1 MTLYLLEKC
10 FSPHPPS
17 APQLPD
23 PCTLPRAPFSHD
35 LPHSVPK
42 GGEGGVY
49 MRRKSVKHQ
58 RQIKYSK
65 SGNVPEGFGR
75 TEIQVTQGDRNKHSR
90 LLCKVFMGYFKHKGF
105 PGGSVEKNHLP
116 MQKTQEMRVWSLGG
130 EDSLEEEMV
139 THSNILA
146 WKIPWTEEPGGLQSQ
161 TQLSD
166 WAHTRVHTH
175 THTHGKYR
183 KSS

>member
-1 MTLYLLEKC
+1 
-10 FSPHPPS
+10 
-17 APQLPD
+17 
-23 PCTLPRAPFSHD
+23 
-35 LPHSVPK
+35 
-42 GGEGGVY
+42 

-58 RQIKYSK
+58 RQIKYGK
-65 SGNVPEGFGR
+65 SGNVPEGFGH
-75 TEIQVTQGDRNKHSR
+75 TEIQVTQGDRSFQKRPDCTGVTGKEQWANRDRNKHSR
-90 LLCKVFMGYFKHKGF
+90 LLRKVFMEYFKHKGF
-105 PGGSVEKNHLP
+105 PGGSVEKNRLP

-130 EDSLEEEMV
+130 EDPLEEEMA

-166 WAHTRVHTH
+166 WVHTCTRPHTH
-175 THTHGKYR
+175 THTHTCEKYR